1 MGRAEEKILKTGDA
15 VPADVHIL
23 DENGAEATLAQ
34 FAGQYLVVYFY
45 PKDNTPGCTIEACS
59 LRDTNSEIEKLGAKV
74 IGVSRDN
81 SKSHAKFKIG
91 HKLNF
96 DLWSDVEGK
105 LADAFGVWIEKSMFG
120 RKYMSMARATF
131 LIGPDQKIL
140 HVWPKVNPLGHGEDV
155 LDKLKSVQ
163 KS

>member
-1 MGRAEEKILKTGDA
+1 MKKQDEILSVGDNVPSSVQA
-15 VPADVHIL
+15 VAADGSEVSL
-23 DENGAEATLAQ
+23 GDFKGK
-34 FAGQYLVVYFY
+34 YLVVYFY

-59 LRDTNSEIEKLGAKV
+59 LRDTNSDIEKLGAKV
-74 IGVSRDN
+74 IGVSRDS
-81 SKSHAKFKIG
+81 SKSHAKFKTG

-120 RKYMSMARATF
+120 RKYMSTQRATF

-155 LDKLKSVQ
+155 LEKLKAVQ